1 MKLNN
6 FPFFSTT
13 FLFVLL
19 SLQACSGGSGGGGS
33 DRDPNIAG
41 SGGTGQFA
49 YTGPAPAS
57 DEIQSFKLSFYDNLV
72 DSDRCGDCH
81 TRGGAGSTAFVDR
94 EDVNFAWQQASGLV
108 DLFDPA
114 NSSVVKK
121 IASGHQCWLGA
132 AQAAT
137 CAATVTSYIERW
149 AGGSMQS
156 VSEVQLL
163 PRVPKS
169 PSGSKAMPASF
180 NDAQGLGVNLVD
192 TGELMELLTR
202 YCSGCHSETAAIAQ
216 APYFASSDSDIAYL
230 ALAGKIDLI
239 ESDNSRLVLRLR
251 EDFHNCWDDCTAN
264 SQEVSAAID
273 RFASQI
279 AVTEVDPS
287 LVISMAQVLEEDGII
302 ASTGGRYE
310 SDIIAK
316 WEFREGGG
324 TTVAD
329 TSGVRPEIPLTLS
342 GDYAW
347 LSSWGVRFVNGKAQ
361 GGVAGSKKL
370 YDLISATG
378 EYTIEAWV
386 APNNVTQEDAWM
398 VGYAGSASS
407 RNFLLSQT
415 MYNYELYNRSSAT
428 DDNGGGMPALST
440 ADDDEKAQA
449 TLQHVVVTFDPV
461 QGRRIFVNGEFTA
474 DIDESGGGLI
484 NGWNESFAFVLGNTP
499 GFTFPWAGTM
509 RMAAVYNRKLSDE
522 QIQQNF
528 DVGVG
533 QKYFLMFSVSEL
545 LDQENIC
552 HVIEADS
559 SRTNYCYV
567 VYEVSQFDESSYL
580 FDAPFFVN
588 INPEPQD
595 LSFSLKG
602 IRLGVNG
609 KLANAGQG
617 FININAAI
625 NSDTFGP
632 VGQELSSIGS
642 IIPLENGA
650 AQDVFFLAFEDI
662 NGIAGATPDGSINPF
677 AYSLLGEQSPDLA
690 LRTFDEINQSF
701 AVVTGVA
708 STRVA
713 GTFDLIRRQL
723 PAVADFQAF
732 MSSHHMAV
740 TQLAAVYCGE
750 LVSDAIL
757 PGATGLFSSFNFSQG
772 VLAVSNVEW
781 SNEIIFPLIDQAMN
795 TGLGSQPGRVEVE
808 KVLLELIND
817 PNDNKPYVY
826 NQDTGVYDP
835 GGDGK
840 NDGLKYCD
848 PSYACP
854 TTEELVKAVCTA
866 VLASGAVQIH

>member
-1 MKLNN
+1 
-6 FPFFSTT
+6 
-13 FLFVLL
+13 
-19 SLQACSGGSGGGGS
+19 
-33 DRDPNIAG
+33 
-41 SGGTGQFA
+41 
-49 YTGPAPAS
+49 
-57 DEIQSFKLSFYDNLV
+57 
-72 DSDRCGDCH
+72 
-81 TRGGAGSTAFVDR
+81 
-94 EDVNFAWQQASGLV
+94 
-108 DLFDPA
+108 
-114 NSSVVKK
+114 
-121 IASGHQCWLGA
+121 
-132 AQAAT
+132 
-137 CAATVTSYIERW
+137 
-149 AGGSMQS
+149 MQS
-156 VSEVQLL
+156 VSEVRLL
-163 PRVPKS
+163 PRQPKS
-169 PSGSKAMPASF
+169 PLGSKVMPATFS
-180 NDAQGLGVNLVD
+180 NAQSLGLNLVNS
-192 TGELMELLTR
+192 GELMELLTR
-202 YCSGCHSETAAIAQ
+202 YCSDCHSDTATLAQ

-239 ESDNSRLVLRLR
+239 EPDNSRLVLRLS
-251 EDFHNCWDDCTAN
+251 EDSHNCWDDCEAN
-264 SQEVSAAID
+264 SNEMTAAID

-279 AVTEVDPS
+279 DVTDVDPR
-287 LVISMAQVLEEDGII
+287 LVISMAQVLEDDGIV
-302 ASTGGRYE
+302 ASAGGRYE
-310 SDIIAK
+310 SDIVAK
-316 WEFREGGG
+316 WEFREGSG

-342 GDYAW
+342 GDYDW
-347 LSSWGVRFVNGKAQ
+347 LSSWGIRFVNGKAQ

-386 APNNVTQEDAWM
+386 APNNVTQEDAWIA
-398 VGYAGSASS
+398 GYAGSATS

-415 MYNYELYNRSSAT
+415 LYNYELYNRSSAT

-461 QGRRIFVNGEFTA
+461 QGRRVFVNGEFTT

-484 NGWNESFAFVLGNTP
+484 NSWNESFAFVLGNTP
-499 GFTFPWAGTM
+499 GYTFPWAGTM
-509 RMAAVYNRKLSDE
+509 RMVSVFNRKLSDQ

-552 HVIEADS
+552 HVIDANL

-602 IRLGVNG
+602 ISVGVNG

-632 VGQELSSIGS
+632 LGQELSPIGS
-642 IIPLENGA
+642 IIALENGT
-650 AQDVFFLAFEDI
+650 AQDIFFLAFDDI
-662 NGIAGATPDGSINPF
+662 NGVAGVTPSGSVNPF
-677 AYSLLGEQSPDLA
+677 GYNLVGELSPDLA
-690 LRTFDEINQSF
+690 LRTFDEVNQSF
-701 AVVTGVA
+701 SVVTGVA
-708 STRVA
+708 SARVA
-713 GTFDLIRRQL
+713 TTFDVIRRQL
-723 PAVADFQAF
+723 PAAADFQAF

-750 LVSDAIL
+750 LVQDAMV
-757 PGATGLFSSFNFSQG
+757 PSATGLLSSFDFSQA
-772 VLAVSNVEW
+772 VLSVSENDW
-781 SNEIIFPLIDQAMN
+781 NNEIIYPLIDQAMN
-795 TGLGSQPGRVEVE
+795 TGLESQPSRPSNVDGLGDRDDLQQ
-808 KVLLELIND
+808 VLLELIND
-817 PNDNKPYVY
+817 PSDNKPYVY
-826 NQDTGVYDP
+826 NQGTGVYDS

-840 NDGLKYCD
+840 ADGLKFCD

-854 TTEELVKAVCTA
+854 TTEEVVKAVCTA